1 MSIMKFINK
10 FQRKSISWSLHHCI
24 WYNILRLSHITK
36 CKIRKKCVLQNY
48 KMNFLNWFSWSLIY
62 GQLSILILS
71 SSSCMHCQIK
81 PNRSKRYKKFW
92 IRVNCI
98 KVEVTKNRNIFM
110 SPENLLLFLSPYPYT
125 TFVTLRP
132 KNYVKK

>member
-1 MSIMKFINK
+1 MNLL
-10 FQRKSISWSLHHCI
+10 ISFKEIPFHNLYTIS
-24 WYNILRLSHITK
+24 YDITF
-36 CKIRKKCVLQNY
+36 CGFLISQNAKIRKKCVLQNY